1 MSKTDAEPLTHLPA
15 DIGIAEFDA
24 LHDQPERWRGVI
36 ETIAA
41 RYSAAP
47 VTQPDDGTALVGLVG
62 DELVIKLYPPF
73 LRDHCEFEAAVLPR
87 LHGRLGVPTP
97 ALLDRF
103 EHQGWPGH
111 VMTRLTGTP
120 LDRVWP
126 SLDEPNRCALL
137 AALGRLAAEV
147 HALPVQEIAALAPA
161 WPDFIER
168 QRAGCLRRQ
177 TRTGLPEHLLA
188 QLEAFIA
195 GPLPSGPLSGPL
207 SGPDVILTGEYTPF
221 NLLVAPGASGEM
233 VLSGMFDF
241 GDGLVGPAA
250 YDWLGPLCFLAA
262 GHRARREAFFSG
274 YGLAPQ
280 DWPAQ
285 RLALLRLLLLHR
297 YSALKAQI
305 ACPGWQQAATFDELA
320 ALAWP

>member
-1 MSKTDAEPLTHLPA
+1 MTDTAPLTHLPA
-15 DIGIAEFDA
+15 EIGVAEFDA
-24 LHDQPERWRGVI
+24 LHDQPERWRGVM
-36 ETIAA
+36 EAIAA

-47 VTQPDDGTALVGLVG
+47 LALPEDGTALVGLAG
-62 DELVIKLYPPF
+62 DIVVKLYPPF
-73 LRDHCEFEAAVLPR
+73 LRDHCEFEAAALPR

-97 ALLDRF
+97 ALIDRF

-111 VMTRLTGTP
+111 VITRLPGTP
-120 LDRVWP
+120 LDRAWP
-126 SLDEPNRCALL
+126 DLDEPTRCALL
-137 AALGRLAAEV
+137 AAIGRLAAEV
-147 HALPVQEIAALAPA
+147 HGLPVQDIATLAPA

-195 GPLPSGPLSGPL
+195 GPLPT
-207 SGPDVILTGEYTPF
+207 GPDVILTGEYTPF

-280 DWPAQ
+280 DWPTQ

-297 YSALKAQI
+297 YSALKAQM
-305 ACPGWQQAATFDELA
+305 ACPGWQQAANFDELA

>member
-1 MSKTDAEPLTHLPA
+1 MNAAPAEPIHELPA
-15 DIGIAEFDA
+15 EIGVAEFDA

-36 ETIAA
+36 ESIAA
-41 RYSAAP
+41 RYSPAP
-47 VTQPDDGTALVGLVG
+47 VTQPEDGTALVGLVG
-62 DELVIKLYPPF
+62 AELVVKLYPPF
-73 LRDHCEFEAAVLPR
+73 LRDHCAFEAAVLPR

-97 ALLDRF
+97 ALVDRF

-111 VMTRLTGTP
+111 VITLLPGTP

-126 SLDEPNRCALL
+126 RLDEVNRCALL
-137 AALGRLAAEV
+137 EAIGRLAAQV
-147 HALPVQEIAALAPA
+147 HALPVDNIATVAPT
-161 WPDFIER
+161 WPDFLQR

-177 TRTGLPEHLLA
+177 ARTGLPPHLLA
-188 QLEAFIA
+188 QLEDFIA
-195 GPLPSGPLSGPL
+195 GPVPQ
-207 SGPDVILTGEYTPF
+207 GPDLILTGEYTPF
-221 NLLVAPGASGEM
+221 NLLVAPGAAGQM

-262 GHRARREAFFSG
+262 GQRARREAFFCG
-274 YGLAPQ
+274 YGVPTP
-280 DWPAQ
+280 DWSVQ

-305 ACPGWQQAATFDELA
+305 ACPGWQEAADFDVLAELI
-320 ALAWP
+320 WP

>member
-1 MSKTDAEPLTHLPA
+1 MSMATDAVPLIHLPA
-15 DIGIAEFDA
+15 DIGPAEFDA
-24 LHDQPERWRGVI
+24 LHDQPDRWRGLI
-36 ETIAA
+36 EAIAA
-41 RYSAAP
+41 RYSPAP
-47 VTQPDDGTALVGLVG
+47 VRQPEDGTALVGLVG
-62 DELVIKLYPPF
+62 HELVVKLYPPF
-73 LRDHCEFEAAVLPR
+73 LRDHCAFEAAVLPR

-111 VMTRLTGTP
+111 VMTLLPGTP

-137 AALGRLAAEV
+137 AAIGRLAAEV
-147 HALPVQEIAALAPA
+147 HALPVQDIAALAPA

-177 TRTGLPEHLLA
+177 TRTGLPAHLLA
-188 QLEAFIA
+188 QLETFIA
-195 GPLPSGPLSGPL
+195 APLPT
-207 SGPDVILTGEYTPF
+207 GPDVILTGEYTPF
-221 NLLVAPGASGEM
+221 NLLVAPDTSGAM
-233 VLSGMFDF
+233 ALSGMFDF

-262 GHRARREAFFSG
+262 GHRARREALFAG

-280 DWPAQ
+280 DWDTQ

-305 ACPGWQQAATFDELA
+305 ACPGWQEATDFESLA
-320 ALAWP
+320 ALIWP